1 MKIVLAVLL
10 SAALGLLAGCAS
22 LGCDRPEAYAP
33 AARYNAAAE
42 RWLAV
47 APFGRPETGW
57 AVYAPHIGLET
68 HSCCDAASPRFAAD
82 VARWQAR
89 HGLSPTGAV
98 DPATLQALKAAWQAR
113 RPFLA
118 LRAGGV
124 CPDPPPPSALA
135 AADPQETLG
144 GKTVLLRADALSAYR
159 RMAAAARRAVPE
171 ARMDP
176 DALKLFSGYRSP
188 DYDAARCASEGNCD
202 GVGRAVCSSH
212 RTGLALDL
220 VIDASPGRAPDSTA
234 AEDRLRQSR
243 SPVYRWLVA
252 NARRYGF
259 VNYAFEPWHWEWT
272 QTAP

>member
-1 MKIVLAVLL
+1 MKTVLAPCLF
-10 SAALGLLAGCAS
+10 AALGLLAGCAS
-22 LGCDRPEAYAP
+22 RGCSWPQAYAP

-42 RWLAV
+42 RWLAIV
-47 APFGRPETGW
+47 PFGRPETGW
-57 AVYAPHIGLET
+57 EVYSPQITAEIGG
-68 HSCCDAASPRFAAD
+68 CCVAASPRFAAD
-82 VARWQAR
+82 VARWQMR
-89 HGLSPTGAV
+89 HDLSPTGAV
-98 DPATLQALKAAWQAR
+98 DPATLQAMKTVWQAR

-118 LRAGGV
+118 LRAAGV

-135 AADPQETLG
+135 AASPQETLG
-144 GKTVLLRADALSAYR
+144 GKTVLLRAGALSAYR
-159 RMAAAARRAVPE
+159 RMAAAARRAAPE
-171 ARMDP
+171 ARMNP

-188 DYDAARCASEGNCD
+188 DYDAARCAAEGNCD
-202 GVGRAVCSSH
+202 GVGRAVCSAH

-252 NARRYGF
+252 NARRFGF

-272 QTAP
+272 GTAP